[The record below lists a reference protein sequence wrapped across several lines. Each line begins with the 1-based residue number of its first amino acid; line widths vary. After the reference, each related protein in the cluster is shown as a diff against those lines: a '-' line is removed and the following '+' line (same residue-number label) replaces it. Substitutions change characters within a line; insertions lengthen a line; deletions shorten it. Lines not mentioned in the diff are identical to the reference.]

1 MYKNSHKSGGRR
13 TLVFP
18 ASILSSFV
26 HWSPLWTSSPWQPT
40 TPT

>member
-18 ASILSSFV
+18 ASILS
-26 HWSPLWTSSPWQPT
+26 
-40 TPT
+40 